1 MDATD
6 NGRDL
11 GPGPLDPG
19 LCCHDRVPLLD
30 RELACDGGLGIEGTS
45 STGAG
50 GRGREKSSPDMAFRS
65 GRGDIDP
72 ERPSVRD

>member
-6 NGRDL
+6 SGRDL
-11 GPGPLDPG
+11 GPAPLDAG
-19 LCCHDRVPLLD
+19 LCCHDSVPLLE
-30 RELACDGGLGIEGTS
+30 REVACDDGLGIDGLS
-45 STGAG
+45 ATGGG

-65 GRGDIDP
+65 GLGDIDP